1 LLGRLGK
8 ATAACSELGG
18 RGISSGAGS
27 TSEATALMPALGGAA
42 ALAVAGALG
51 FCWAEGLACWVTGL

>member
-1 LLGRLGK
+1 
-8 ATAACSELGG
+8 LGG

-42 ALAVAGALG
+42 ALAEAGALG